1 MRPDPRVLLNL
12 HFLKQNIFFSLFRVF
27 LARLQ
32 LSIAIRS
39 ALAPPGRSRAAP
51 GAAPGHP
58 GGAL

>member
-1 MRPDPRVLLNL
+1 MRAVDRVLLIL
-12 HFLKQNIFFSLFRVF
+12 HFMKKVVFFLYFLSF

-51 GAAPGHP
+51 GGALGRP
-58 GGAL
+58 GGAF